1 MSLLTKRIALYQV
14 QVVCL
19 DPMKEIVGN
28 DKIHCVLTTDEDH
41 DMRWF
46 PVCEKKKCEA
56 GKFLAFDGSC
66 MDSICPKG

>member
-1 MSLLTKRIALYQV
+1 ME
-14 QVVCL
+14 
-19 DPMKEIVGN
+19 EIVGN

-41 DMRWF
+41 EQRRF

-56 GKFLAFDGSC
+56 GKFLAYDGSC